1 MNIKSKVKEFLTK
14 KEYIKERRIFF
25 VFITL
30 IVLFFFFDRVFM
42 PVVTRQGKERVVPNL
57 VDLSLEEAEKV
68 LKKEGLSL
76 VVMSEEYVVDKPAGL
91 IISQTPEPESVVKKG
106 RRIRVVISKGAKM
119 TMVPNL
125 KGVSLRQAELMLDQ
139 ASLKIGEVFTTTN
152 DTFPENVVV
161 SSVPSFGVSVPEGI
175 SVRLLVNKSS
185 SNGTVIVPN
194 FVEKNLKEAYK
205 ITKES
210 GLEIGKIKFKKEKSL
225 LPNTIME
232 QIPKAGAEVNKG
244 SKVELVVSK
253 LD

>member
-25 VFITL
+25 IFITL
-30 IVLFFFFDRVFM
+30 IILFFFFDRVFM
-42 PVVTRQGKERVVPNL
+42 SVVTRQEKEGVVPNL
-57 VDLSLEEAEKV
+57 VDLSLEEAEEV

-76 VVMSEEYVVDKPAGL
+76 VVMSEEYVADKPAGL
-91 IISQTPEPESVVKKG
+91 VVSQTPEPESVVKKG
-106 RRIRVVISKGAKM
+106 RRIRVVVSKGAKM
-119 TMVPNL
+119 TVVPNL

-139 ASLKIGEVFTTTN
+139 AGLKIGEVIGTTN
-152 DTFPENVVV
+152 NGFPENVVV
-161 SSVPSFGVSVPEGI
+161 SSIPSFGVSVPEGI

-194 FVEKNLKEAYK
+194 FVEKNLKEAYN
-205 ITKES
+205 IAKES
-210 GLEIGKIKFKKEKSL
+210 GLEIGKIKSKKEKSL

-232 QIPKAGAEVNKG
+232 QIPKAGAEVDKG

-253 LD
+253 SD